1 VFGVMCSVGPLL
13 EPAHVITFAH
23 CEGHTADLSSTFVV
37 TVSEAGSFPSS
48 DVGTPVINVVL
59 YFSFTR
65 SQSARALWGQT
76 GTDQSRLICFS
87 VLTGFSS
94 LQPAVLVFLAH
105 GERHTAFLCSA
116 FVVAVT

>member
-23 CEGHTADLSSTFVV
+23 CEGNTAYLSSTFVV
-37 TVSEAGSFPSS
+37 TVSETGSFPGS
-48 DVGTPVINVVL
+48 DVGTPVINVVF

-65 SQSARALWGQT
+65 TQGARALWGQA

-87 VLTGFSS
+87 VLTGFSF
-94 LQPAVLVFLAH
+94 LQPAVLILLAH
-105 GERHTAFLCSA
+105 GERHTALLSSA
-116 FVVAVT
+116 FVVAIT